1 MKKLQL
7 FRVKTATAF
16 GLGHFDIKA
25 KSFEDAFLRL
35 GKKDKL
41 TATSIYNLDTEEEM
55 LIEEILGIP
64 FEI

>member
-1 MKKLQL
+1 MEKLEL
-7 FRVKTATAF
+7 FRIRTATTF

-41 TATSIYNLDTEEEM
+41 KATSIYNLDTDEEM